1 MSRIFL
7 GTVRLFPEQ
16 PPFFGPTQMRTTTLI
31 RSLALV
37 GIALS
42 TVAEAQGSRL
52 TAAASTRATTVVSL
66 STPRVQ
72 GQPAPTPLTIKV
84 DYGQPH
90 VRGRA
95 GLPTE
100 LAKDGTVWRVGA
112 NAATTLTTEV
122 DLTIGGAEVPKGAY
136 SLYAIREGGKALLII
151 NKNTGQWGTEYD
163 ASKDLARVPL
173 TTRTAT
179 ESLESLQIAL
189 VPAASGPAR
198 GVLSIAWG
206 TMALATEWVV
216 R

>member
-1 MSRIFL
+1 MRSAHLICSLSIL
-7 GTVRLFPEQ
+7 GTV
-16 PPFFGPTQMRTTTLI
+16 
-31 RSLALV
+31 LV
-37 GIALS
+37 GP
-42 TVAEAQGSRL
+42 VQAQGSRL
-52 TAAASTRATTVVSL
+52 TAAASTRATAVVSL
-66 STPRVQ
+66 SAPRVQ

-136 SLYAIREGGKALLII
+136 SLYAIREGGKTLLII

-163 ASKDLARVPL
+163 VSKDLVRVPM
-173 TTRTAT
+173 TSRIAA

-189 VPAASGPAR
+189 VPAPTVKDMPAR
-198 GVLSIAWG
+198 GVLSILWG
-206 TMALATEWVV
+206 TLSLSTEWVV

>member
-1 MSRIFL
+1 MRRFRIIL
-7 GTVRLFPEQ
+7 
-16 PPFFGPTQMRTTTLI
+16 
-31 RSLALV
+31 SLALL
-37 GIALS
+37 GSAAS
-42 TVAEAQGSRL
+42 SSVAAQGSRL
-52 TAAASTRATTVVSL
+52 TAAAITRATTVVSL

-84 DYGQPH
+84 EYGQPH

-136 SLYAIREGGKALLII
+136 SLYAVREGGKTLLII

-163 ASKDLARVPL
+163 GSKDLVRVPL
-173 TTRTAT
+173 TSRTAA

-189 VPAASGPAR
+189 VPAPTMPNSAAR
-198 GVLSIAWG
+198 GILTIAWG
-206 TMALATEWVV
+206 TMALAAEWVV

>member
-1 MSRIFL
+1 MRSSRIIVSLVLL
-7 GTVRLFPEQ
+7 GAVVASP
-16 PPFFGPTQMRTTTLI
+16 
-31 RSLALV
+31 
-37 GIALS
+37 IA
-42 TVAEAQGSRL
+42 AQSNRL
-52 TAAASTRATTVVSL
+52 TAAASTRATAVVSL
-66 STPRVQ
+66 SAPRVQ

-84 DYGQPH
+84 EYGQPH

-100 LAKDGTVWRVGA
+100 LAKDGTIWRVGA

-122 DLTIGGAEVPKGAY
+122 DLSIGGAEVPKGAY
-136 SLYAIREGGKALLII
+136 SLYAVREGGKTLLII

-163 ASKDLARVPL
+163 GSKDLARVPL
-173 TTRTAT
+173 TSRTAA

-189 VPAASGPAR
+189 VPAPSAPNTAVR

-206 TMALATEWVV
+206 TLALSTEWVV

>member
-1 MSRIFL
+1 
-7 GTVRLFPEQ
+7 
-16 PPFFGPTQMRTTTLI
+16 MRPMKIVL
-31 RSLALV
+31 SLALL
-37 GIALS
+37 GAA
-42 TVAEAQGSRL
+42 VARPVQGQGTPL
-52 TAAASTRATTVVSL
+52 AAAASTRATAVVSL
-66 STPRVQ
+66 SAPRVQ

-95 GLPTE
+95 GLPAE

-136 SLYAIREGGKALLII
+136 SLYAVRDGGKTVLII

-163 ASKDLARVPL
+163 ASKDLVRVPL
-173 TTRTAT
+173 TSRTAA

-198 GVLSIAWG
+198 GVLAIAWG
-206 TMALATEWVV
+206 TLVLSTEWAA

>member
-1 MSRIFL
+1 MRPSRIVLSLVLL
-7 GTVRLFPEQ
+7 G
-16 PPFFGPTQMRTTTLI
+16 
-31 RSLALV
+31 AV
-37 GIALS
+37 GASPIA
-42 TVAEAQGSRL
+42 AQSNRL
-52 TAAASTRATTVVSL
+52 TAAASTRATAVVSL
-66 STPRVQ
+66 SAPRVQ

-84 DYGQPH
+84 EYGQPH

-136 SLYAIREGGKALLII
+136 SLYAVREGGKTLLII

-163 ASKDLARVPL
+163 GSKDLARVPL
-173 TTRTAT
+173 TSRTAA

-189 VPAASGPAR
+189 VPAPSAPNTAAR

-206 TMALATEWVV
+206 TLALSTEWVV

>member
-1 MSRIFL
+1 MRPSRIVLSLVLL
-7 GTVRLFPEQ
+7 G
-16 PPFFGPTQMRTTTLI
+16 
-31 RSLALV
+31 AV
-37 GIALS
+37 GVSPIA
-42 TVAEAQGSRL
+42 AQSNRL
-52 TAAASTRATTVVSL
+52 TAAASTRATAVVSL
-66 STPRVQ
+66 SAPRVQ

-84 DYGQPH
+84 EYGQPH

-122 DLTIGGAEVPKGAY
+122 DLTIGGVEVPKGAY
-136 SLYAIREGGKALLII
+136 SLYAVREGGKTLLII

-163 ASKDLARVPL
+163 GSKDLARVPL
-173 TTRTAT
+173 TSRTAA

-189 VPAASGPAR
+189 VPAPSAPNSAAR

-206 TMALATEWVV
+206 TLALSTEWVV

>member
-1 MSRIFL
+1 MEQPMRPSRIVLSLVLL
-7 GTVRLFPEQ
+7 G
-16 PPFFGPTQMRTTTLI
+16 
-31 RSLALV
+31 AV
-37 GIALS
+37 GASPIA
-42 TVAEAQGSRL
+42 AQSNRL
-52 TAAASTRATTVVSL
+52 TAAASTRATAVVSL
-66 STPRVQ
+66 SAPRVQ

-84 DYGQPH
+84 EYGQPH

-100 LAKDGTVWRVGA
+100 LAKDGTIWRVGA

-136 SLYAIREGGKALLII
+136 SLYAVREGGKTLLII

-163 ASKDLARVPL
+163 GSKDLARVPL
-173 TTRTAT
+173 TSRTAA

-189 VPAASGPAR
+189 VPAPSAPNTAAR

-206 TMALATEWVV
+206 TLALSTEWVV

>member
-1 MSRIFL
+1 MRPSRIVLSLVLL
-7 GTVRLFPEQ
+7 G
-16 PPFFGPTQMRTTTLI
+16 
-31 RSLALV
+31 AV
-37 GIALS
+37 GASPIA
-42 TVAEAQGSRL
+42 AQSNRL
-52 TAAASTRATTVVSL
+52 TAAASTRATAVVSL
-66 STPRVQ
+66 SAPRVQ

-84 DYGQPH
+84 EYGQPH

-136 SLYAIREGGKALLII
+136 SLYAVREGGKTLLII

-163 ASKDLARVPL
+163 GSKDLARVPL
-173 TTRTAT
+173 TSRTAA

-189 VPAASGPAR
+189 VPAPSSPNTAAR

-206 TMALATEWVV
+206 TLALSTEWVV

>member
-1 MSRIFL
+1 
-7 GTVRLFPEQ
+7 
-16 PPFFGPTQMRTTTLI
+16 MRSTWI
-31 RSLALV
+31 VLALAVV
-37 GIALS
+37 GVVSAS
-42 TVAEAQGSRL
+42 PAAAQGSRL
-52 TAAASTRATTVVSL
+52 TAGASTRATAVVSL
-66 STPRVQ
+66 SAPRVQ
-72 GQPAPTPLTIKV
+72 GQPAPAPMTITV

-100 LAKDGTVWRVGA
+100 LAKDGTVWRTGA
-112 NAATTLTTEV
+112 NAATTLTTPV

-136 SLYAIREGGKALLII
+136 SLYTVRQGAQVLLII

-163 ASKDLARVPL
+163 ASKDLVRVPL
-173 TTRTAT
+173 TSRTAA

-189 VPAASGPAR
+189 VPAPSTPNTAAR

-206 TMALATEWVV
+206 TLALSTEWVV

>member
-1 MSRIFL
+1 
-7 GTVRLFPEQ
+7 
-16 PPFFGPTQMRTTTLI
+16 MRRVI
-31 RSLALV
+31 GLV
-37 GIALS
+37 GLLAVTSLGAQAPRLS
-42 TVAEAQGSRL
+42 
-52 TAAASTRATTVVSL
+52 AAASTRATAVVTL
-66 STPRVQ
+66 SAPRVA

-163 ASKDLARVPL
+163 ASKDLVRVPL
-173 TTRTAT
+173 TARTAA

>member
-1 MSRIFL
+1 MRPSRIVLSLVLL
-7 GTVRLFPEQ
+7 G
-16 PPFFGPTQMRTTTLI
+16 
-31 RSLALV
+31 AV
-37 GIALS
+37 GASPIA
-42 TVAEAQGSRL
+42 AQSNRL
-52 TAAASTRATTVVSL
+52 TAAASTRATAVVSL
-66 STPRVQ
+66 SAPRVQ

-84 DYGQPH
+84 EYGQPH

-122 DLTIGGAEVPKGAY
+122 DLTIGGAEVPTGAY
-136 SLYAIREGGKALLII
+136 SLYAVREGGKTLLII

-163 ASKDLARVPL
+163 GSKDLARVPL
-173 TTRTAT
+173 TSRTAA

-189 VPAASGPAR
+189 VPAPSSPNTAAR

-206 TMALATEWVV
+206 TMALAAEWVV

>member
-1 MSRIFL
+1 MRPSRIVLSLVLL
-7 GTVRLFPEQ
+7 G
-16 PPFFGPTQMRTTTLI
+16 
-31 RSLALV
+31 AV
-37 GIALS
+37 GASPIA
-42 TVAEAQGSRL
+42 AQSNRL
-52 TAAASTRATTVVSL
+52 TAAASTRATAVVSL
-66 STPRVQ
+66 SAPRVQ

-84 DYGQPH
+84 EYGQPH

-100 LAKDGTVWRVGA
+100 LAKDGTIWRVGA

-122 DLTIGGAEVPKGAY
+122 DLSIGGAEVPKGAY
-136 SLYAIREGGKALLII
+136 SLYAVREGGKTLLII

-163 ASKDLARVPL
+163 GSKDLARVPL
-173 TTRTAT
+173 TSRTAA

-189 VPAASGPAR
+189 VPAPSAPNTAAR

-206 TMALATEWVV
+206 TLALSTEWVV

>member
-1 MSRIFL
+1 
-7 GTVRLFPEQ
+7 
-16 PPFFGPTQMRTTTLI
+16 
-31 RSLALV
+31 
-37 GIALS
+37 
-42 TVAEAQGSRL
+42 
-52 TAAASTRATTVVSL
+52 
-66 STPRVQ
+66 
-72 GQPAPTPLTIKV
+72 
-84 DYGQPH
+84 

-100 LAKDGTVWRVGA
+100 LAKDGTIWRVGA

-136 SLYAIREGGKALLII
+136 SLYAVREGGKTLLII

-163 ASKDLARVPL
+163 GSKDLARVPL
-173 TTRTAT
+173 TSRTAA

-189 VPAASGPAR
+189 VPAPSAPNTAAR

-206 TMALATEWVV
+206 TLALSTEWVV

>member
-1 MSRIFL
+1 
-7 GTVRLFPEQ
+7 
-16 PPFFGPTQMRTTTLI
+16 MRPI
-31 RSLALV
+31 R
-37 GIALS
+37 IALS
-42 TVAEAQGSRL
+42 FALLGATLTSQIQGQGGVL
-52 TAAASTRATTVVSL
+52 TAGASTRATTVVSL
-66 STPRVQ
+66 SAPRVQ

-90 VRGRA
+90 VRGRS

-100 LAKDGTVWRVGA
+100 LGKDGTIWRTGA
-112 NAATTLTTEV
+112 NTATTLTSEV
-122 DLTIGGAEVPKGAY
+122 DLTIGGAVVPKGAY
-136 SLYAIREGGKALLII
+136 SLYTVRQGAQVLLII

-163 ASKDLARVPL
+163 ASKDLVRVPL
-173 TTRTAT
+173 AVRTAA

-206 TMALATEWVV
+206 MVVLSTEWAA

>member
-1 MSRIFL
+1 MRPSRIVLSLVLL
-7 GTVRLFPEQ
+7 G
-16 PPFFGPTQMRTTTLI
+16 
-31 RSLALV
+31 AV
-37 GIALS
+37 GASPIA
-42 TVAEAQGSRL
+42 AQSNRL
-52 TAAASTRATTVVSL
+52 TAAASTRATAVVSL
-66 STPRVQ
+66 SAPRVQ

-84 DYGQPH
+84 EYGQPH

-100 LAKDGTVWRVGA
+100 LAKDGTIWRVGA

-136 SLYAIREGGKALLII
+136 SLYAVREGGKTLLII

-163 ASKDLARVPL
+163 GSKDLARVPL
-173 TTRTAT
+173 TSRTAA

-189 VPAASGPAR
+189 VPGPSAPNTAAR

-206 TMALATEWVV
+206 TLALSTEWVV

>member
-1 MSRIFL
+1 MRPSRIVLSLVLL
-7 GTVRLFPEQ
+7 G
-16 PPFFGPTQMRTTTLI
+16 
-31 RSLALV
+31 AV
-37 GIALS
+37 GASPIA
-42 TVAEAQGSRL
+42 AQSNRL
-52 TAAASTRATTVVSL
+52 TAAASTRATSVVSL
-66 STPRVQ
+66 SAPRVQ

-84 DYGQPH
+84 EYGQPH

-122 DLTIGGAEVPKGAY
+122 DLTIGGAEVPTGAY
-136 SLYAIREGGKALLII
+136 SLYAVREGGKTLLII

-163 ASKDLARVPL
+163 GSKDLARVPL
-173 TTRTAT
+173 TSRTAA

-189 VPAASGPAR
+189 VPAPSAPNTAAR

-206 TMALATEWVV
+206 TMALAAEWVV

>member
-1 MSRIFL
+1 MRPSRIVL
-7 GTVRLFPEQ
+7 
-16 PPFFGPTQMRTTTLI
+16 
-31 RSLALV
+31 SLALLGAV
-37 GIALS
+37 GASPIA
-42 TVAEAQGSRL
+42 AQSNRL
-52 TAAASTRATTVVSL
+52 AAAASTRATAVVSL
-66 STPRVQ
+66 SAPRVQ

-84 DYGQPH
+84 EYGQPH

-122 DLTIGGAEVPKGAY
+122 DLTIGGSEVPKGAY
-136 SLYAIREGGKALLII
+136 SLYAVREGGKTLLII

-163 ASKDLARVPL
+163 GSKDLARVPL
-173 TTRTAT
+173 TSRTAA

-189 VPAASGPAR
+189 VPAPSAPNTAAR

-206 TMALATEWVV
+206 TLALSTEWVV

>member
-1 MSRIFL
+1 MRPSRIVLSLVLL
-7 GTVRLFPEQ
+7 G
-16 PPFFGPTQMRTTTLI
+16 
-31 RSLALV
+31 AV
-37 GIALS
+37 GASPIA
-42 TVAEAQGSRL
+42 AQSNRL
-52 TAAASTRATTVVSL
+52 TAAASTRATAVVSL
-66 STPRVQ
+66 SAPRVQ

-84 DYGQPH
+84 EYGQPH

-122 DLTIGGAEVPKGAY
+122 DLTIGGAEVPTGAY
-136 SLYAIREGGKALLII
+136 SLYAVREGGKTLLII

-163 ASKDLARVPL
+163 GSKDLARVPL
-173 TTRTAT
+173 TSRTAA

-189 VPAASGPAR
+189 VPAPSSPNTAAR

-206 TMALATEWVV
+206 TLALSTEWVV

>member
-1 MSRIFL
+1 MRRFRIIL
-7 GTVRLFPEQ
+7 
-16 PPFFGPTQMRTTTLI
+16 
-31 RSLALV
+31 SLALL
-37 GIALS
+37 GSAAS
-42 TVAEAQGSRL
+42 SSVAAQGSRL

-84 DYGQPH
+84 EYGQPH

-136 SLYAIREGGKALLII
+136 SLYAVREGGKTLLII

-163 ASKDLARVPL
+163 GSKDLVRVPL
-173 TTRTAT
+173 TSRTAA
-179 ESLESLQIAL
+179 ESLESLQIAR
-189 VPAASGPAR
+189 VPAPTMPNSAAR
-198 GVLSIAWG
+198 GILTIAWG
-206 TMALATEWVV
+206 TMALAAEWVV

>member
-1 MSRIFL
+1 MRSSRIIVSLVLL
-7 GTVRLFPEQ
+7 GAVVASP
-16 PPFFGPTQMRTTTLI
+16 
-31 RSLALV
+31 
-37 GIALS
+37 IA
-42 TVAEAQGSRL
+42 AQSNRL
-52 TAAASTRATTVVSL
+52 TAAASTRATAVVSL
-66 STPRVQ
+66 SAPRVQ

-84 DYGQPH
+84 EYGQPH

-100 LAKDGTVWRVGA
+100 LAKDGTIWRVGA

-122 DLTIGGAEVPKGAY
+122 DLSIGGAEVPKGAY
-136 SLYAIREGGKALLII
+136 SLYAVREGGKTLLII

-163 ASKDLARVPL
+163 GSKDLARVPL
-173 TTRTAT
+173 TSRTAA

-189 VPAASGPAR
+189 VPAPSAPNTAAR

-206 TMALATEWVV
+206 TLALSTEWVV

>member
-1 MSRIFL
+1 MRRFRIIL
-7 GTVRLFPEQ
+7 
-16 PPFFGPTQMRTTTLI
+16 
-31 RSLALV
+31 SLALL
-37 GIALS
+37 GSAAS
-42 TVAEAQGSRL
+42 SSVAAQGSRL

-84 DYGQPH
+84 EYGQPH

-136 SLYAIREGGKALLII
+136 SLYAVREGGKTLLII

-163 ASKDLARVPL
+163 ASKDLVRVPL
-173 TTRTAT
+173 TTRTAA

-189 VPAASGPAR
+189 VPAPTVKDMPAR
-198 GVLSIAWG
+198 GVLSILWG
-206 TMALATEWVV
+206 TLSLSTEWVV

>member
-1 MSRIFL
+1 MRPSRIVL
-7 GTVRLFPEQ
+7 
-16 PPFFGPTQMRTTTLI
+16 
-31 RSLALV
+31 SLALLV
-37 GIALS
+37 SVVSS
-42 TVAEAQGSRL
+42 TVAAQGSRL
-52 TAAASTRATTVVSL
+52 TAAASTRATVVVSL
-66 STPRVQ
+66 SAPRVQ

-84 DYGQPH
+84 EYGQPH

-163 ASKDLARVPL
+163 ASKDLVRVPL
-173 TTRTAT
+173 TARTAA

>member
-1 MSRIFL
+1 MRPTPFILSFALL
-7 GTVRLFPEQ
+7 GAIVASP
-16 PPFFGPTQMRTTTLI
+16 
-31 RSLALV
+31 
-37 GIALS
+37 
-42 TVAEAQGSRL
+42 AEAQNSRL
-52 TAAASTRATTVVSL
+52 TAAASTRATAVVSL
-66 STPRVQ
+66 SAPRVQ

-84 DYGQPH
+84 EYGQPH

-112 NAATTLTTEV
+112 NAATTVTSEV

-136 SLYAIREGGKALLII
+136 SLYAVREGGKTLLII

-163 ASKDLARVPL
+163 ASKDLVRVPL
-173 TTRTAT
+173 TARTAA

-189 VPAASGPAR
+189 VPAPSAPNTAAR

-206 TMALATEWVV
+206 TLVLSTEWVV